1 MDIAE
6 LRNMGIDQSIINHL
20 HEILDFTDEAE
31 PDRSHHAPSRAF
43 VREKRAMAAT
53 PADIKEYP
61 NSYVFEVDVPG
72 LKSDQLKVHVGED
85 NVLAVSGERKRE
97 KDKDVVRYTKME
109 RRLGKYLKKFV
120 LPDNADTD
128 NITAVS
134 QDGVLTI
141 TVHKKPPP
149 EHMKPKTI
157 QVHASNYATHEVNS
171 KFKEKRDESKNV
183 LKIGSGYGTTVV
195 GTDRK
200 IVRCRSSPCQSCRRK
215 AFGKLPIEAVKS
227 RGTAAS
233 IRRDFSGFR

>member
-61 NSYVFEVDVPG
+61 NS
-72 LKSDQLKVHVGED
+72 
-85 NVLAVSGERKRE
+85 GERKRE
-97 KDKDVVRYTKME
+97 KDKDVVRYIKME

-141 TVHKKPPP
+141 TVHKKPLP

-157 QVHASNYATHEVNS
+157 QVHV
-171 KFKEKRDESKNV
+171 
-183 LKIGSGYGTTVV
+183 IG
-195 GTDRK
+195 
-200 IVRCRSSPCQSCRRK
+200 
-215 AFGKLPIEAVKS
+215 
-227 RGTAAS
+227 
-233 IRRDFSGFR
+233 

>member
-31 PDRSHHAPSRAF
+31 PDGSHHAPSRAF

-157 QVHASNYATHEVNS
+157 QVHV
-171 KFKEKRDESKNV
+171 
-183 LKIGSGYGTTVV
+183 IG
-195 GTDRK
+195 
-200 IVRCRSSPCQSCRRK
+200 
-215 AFGKLPIEAVKS
+215 
-227 RGTAAS
+227 
-233 IRRDFSGFR
+233 

>member
-61 NSYVFEVDVPG
+61 NS
-72 LKSDQLKVHVGED
+72 
-85 NVLAVSGERKRE
+85 
-97 KDKDVVRYTKME
+97 
-109 RRLGKYLKKFV
+109 LGKYLKKFV

-141 TVHKKPPP
+141 TVHKKPLP

-157 QVHASNYATHEVNS
+157 QVHRIDGFLAGFLA
-171 KFKEKRDESKNV
+171 V
-183 LKIGSGYGTTVV
+183 LSITRGNF
-195 GTDRK
+195 
-200 IVRCRSSPCQSCRRK
+200 SPQSQ
-215 AFGKLPIEAVKS
+215 KLSFSVT
-227 RGTAAS
+227 RVDGDCYLLYYAS
-233 IRRDFSGFR
+233 IDIGFGGGRARVTHGCWIWREERESRVL

>member
-31 PDRSHHAPSRAF
+31 PERSHHAPSRAF

-97 KDKDVVRYTKME
+97 KDKDVVRYIKME

-157 QVHASNYATHEVNS
+157 QVHV
-171 KFKEKRDESKNV
+171 
-183 LKIGSGYGTTVV
+183 IG
-195 GTDRK
+195 
-200 IVRCRSSPCQSCRRK
+200 
-215 AFGKLPIEAVKS
+215 
-227 RGTAAS
+227 
-233 IRRDFSGFR
+233 